1 MATDTKTNCSQS
13 YEEFLASRKTQIGGS
28 DIASVVAAGRYGC
41 PRKPFYDKT
50 GVAKDYDDSDRMEF
64 TRGRRLEGIAAEY
77 YEQVTGREVRVTT
90 TARVKGKPH
99 LAVNIDRLI
108 KSAHKGSE
116 WGALEIKVVGRFS
129 WLHIKKEGLI
139 EDYILQLQYNMAV
152 SGRKWGAFAIYC
164 PDLDELMHWDVE
176 ADKDLGEALLEKADD
191 FYCFNIEVGV
201 IPDPLPLD
209 SKPCTG
215 CPWFG
220 TCREGIANQPM
231 PDGEISRPDLADWAA
246 KFAEVKGMGKEA
258 EGAAEALK
266 EEFIAAVKEK
276 PGDYV
281 CGRYKLSFKIAEQ
294 KRFSSEGLKKE
305 NPELYE
311 KHRKATIVKTV
322 TTPKEV

>member
-1 MATDTKTNCSQS
+1 MATDTKTMCSQT
-13 YEEFLASRKTQIGGS
+13 YEEFVASRKKQIGGS
-28 DIASVVAAGRYGC
+28 DIASVVGAGRYGC

-50 GVAKDYDDSDRMEF
+50 GVPKDFDDSDRMEF

-90 TARVKGKPH
+90 TARVPGKPH
-99 LAVNIDRLI
+99 LAVNIDRLV
-108 KSAHKGSE
+108 KAEGKDG

-139 EDYILQLQYNMAV
+139 EDYILQLQYNMDV
-152 SGRKWGAFAIYC
+152 KKCSWGAFAIYC

-176 ADKDLGEALLEKADD
+176 ADKDLGSALTEKADD
-191 FYCFNIEVGV
+191 YYCFHIECGV

-209 SKPCTG
+209 SPPCTG

-276 PGDYV
+276 PGNYR
-281 CGRYKLSFKIAEQ
+281 CGKYLIPFTIKSQ
-294 KRFSSEGLKKE
+294 MRFSGAALQKKDPALYESLKKE
-305 NPELYE
+305 
-311 KHRKATIVKTV
+311 TIIKTV
-322 TTPKEV
+322 PMPKEV